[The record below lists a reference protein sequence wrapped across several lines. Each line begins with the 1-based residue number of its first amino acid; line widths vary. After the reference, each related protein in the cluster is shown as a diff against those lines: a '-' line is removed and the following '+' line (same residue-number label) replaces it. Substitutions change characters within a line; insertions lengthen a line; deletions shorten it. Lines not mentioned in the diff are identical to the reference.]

1 MSDNEIKVS
10 IIIPVYN
17 VEAYLRKCLDSVVG
31 QTYGNLE
38 IIIVD
43 DGATDDSYAICR
55 EYADRD
61 SRIVLIHQ
69 ENGGLSAARN
79 TGIEHISGDYVLFV
93 DSDDWIDVDMV
104 RSLVNL
110 ATERNADVVSCGVMR
125 TSDDNARADNS
136 RINIKEYSARD
147 YVYLMTR
154 PAGVFCYAWS
164 RLIRRELVPDN
175 AFPVGKVFED
185 VMSMPE
191 IIYNANKVVVTS
203 AKYCYYRY
211 RRTGISHGT
220 FTYKAMHEMDGYIT
234 VVDFAEALHDWKI
247 ARNGILFFLTKYHYY
262 YFKVRIHGLD
272 REWYRN
278 TYKAK
283 AHEYWKMLFCRSKRK
298 GMI

>member
-31 QTYGNLE
+31 QTYENLE

-43 DGATDDSYAICR
+43 DGATDNSYSICR

-79 TGIEHISGDYVLFV
+79 KGLSVATGDYVLFL
-93 DSDDWIDVDMV
+93 DSDDWVDIHMV
-104 RSLVNL
+104 EKLVFL
-110 ATERNADVVSCGVMR
+110 ASEHDADAVASGIYRTADENAVV
-125 TSDDNARADNS
+125 DNS
-136 RINIKEYSARD
+136 SSKITEFASRD
-147 YVYLMTR
+147 FVYMMTR
-154 PAGVFCYAWS
+154 PAGVFCYACA
-164 RLIRRELVPDN
+164 RLMKRSLIPDN
-175 AFPVGKVFED
+175 PFPVGKVFED
-185 VMSMPE
+185 IMTMPE
-191 IIYNANKVVVTS
+191 IVYKANKVIETK
-203 AKYCYYRY
+203 ARYYYYRF
-211 RRTGISHGT
+211 RRTGISHGK

-234 VVDFAEALHDWKI
+234 VVDFAESIHDWKI

-272 REWYRN
+272 KAWYRN

-283 AHEYWKMLFCRSKRK
+283 AHECWKMLFCRSKRK